1 MSPSP
6 PHADGS
12 LGSIREAICRRIAA
26 AQTGAGR
33 ANDAGIVHRYQRY
46 ASQESA
52 LRALY
57 VTRSDSGADVLHGW
71 YVTRVGTLS
80 VPDSAGYVRTVHRW
94 RIVGL
99 RALDDPAQLPA
110 QPGAPASELL
120 HDAVIE
126 SIRSAFLAD
135 DTLGRDGD
143 GRPYVESIT
152 WEGRQGL
159 QVDDSGPAMWCR
171 TLVHMTRCTL
181 VTVCSE
187 AVGDGADLDDL
198 LRAGIAWD
206 IAPPHYDAGDAATDT
221 IGEVADVSDLVPLTG
236 PTDGD

>member
-1 MSPSP
+1 MIARAPA
-6 PHADGS
+6 ADGS
-12 LGSIREAICRRIAA
+12 FGSIREAICRRIAA
-26 AQTGAGR
+26 ARTGAGAR
-33 ANDAGIVHRYQRY
+33 NDAGIVHRYQRY

-57 VTRSDSGADVLHGW
+57 VTRSVVCDADVLHGW
-71 YVTRVGTLS
+71 YVTRVGTQT

-99 RALDDPAQLPA
+99 RALDDPAQLPNRC
-110 QPGAPASELL
+110 APSELL

-126 SIRSAFLAD
+126 SVRAAFLAD
-135 DTLGRDGD
+135 DTLGRDGA
-143 GRPYVESIT
+143 GRPYVETTT

-187 AVGDGADLDDL
+187 PIGDGAELDDL

-206 IAPPHYDAGDAATDT
+206 LAPPHYDAGDAATDT
-221 IGEVADVSDLVPLTG
+221 IGEIADVSDLVTLPG
-236 PTDGD
+236 PEPA

>member
-1 MSPSP
+1 MIAP
-6 PHADGS
+6 PRRADGS
-12 LGSIREAICRRIAA
+12 LASIREAICRRIAA
-26 AQTGAGR
+26 ARAGAGCDR
-33 ANDAGIVHRYQRY
+33 GVVHRYQRY

-57 VTRSDSGADVLHGW
+57 VRDGLLHGW
-71 YVTRVGTLS
+71 YVTRVGTLT

-99 RALDDPAQLPA
+99 RALDDPAQLPNS
-110 QPGAPASELL
+110 PYAPTELS
-120 HDAVIE
+120 HDQAIE
-126 SIRSAFLAD
+126 SVRAAFLAD
-135 DTLGRDGD
+135 DTLGVDAEGC
-143 GRPYVESIT
+143 PYVETTT

-187 AVGDGADLDDL
+187 AVGDGAELDDL

-206 IAPPHYDAGDAATDT
+206 IAPLGADTDT
-221 IGEVADVSDLVPLTG
+221 IGDGVADVSDLVTLPG
-236 PTDGD
+236 PDPA

>member
-6 PHADGS
+6 PRADGS
-12 LGSIREAICRRIAA
+12 LASIREAICRRIAA
-26 AQTGAGR
+26 ARAGAGCDR
-33 ANDAGIVHRYQRY
+33 GVVHRYQRY
-46 ASQESA
+46 ANQESA

-57 VTRSDSGADVLHGW
+57 VRGGLLHGW
-71 YVTRVGTLS
+71 YVTRVGTLT

-99 RALDDPAQLPA
+99 RALDDPAQLPNRA
-110 QPGAPASELL
+110 DCPDQPWPDSERS
-120 HDAVIE
+120 HDQAIE
-126 SIRSAFLAD
+126 SVRAAFLRD
-135 DTLGRDGD
+135 DTLGVDAG
-143 GRPYVESIT
+143 GCPYVETTT

-187 AVGDGADLDDL
+187 AVGGGAELDDL

-206 IAPPHYDAGDAATDT
+206 LAPPHYDAGDADTDT
-221 IGEVADVSDLVPLTG
+221 IGEVADVSDLVTLPG
-236 PTDGD
+236 PDPA

>member
-6 PHADGS
+6 PRADGS

-26 AQTGAGR
+26 ARTGAGCDR
-33 ANDAGIVHRYQRY
+33 GVVHRYQRY
-46 ASQESA
+46 AREESA

-57 VTRSDSGADVLHGW
+57 VRDGLLHGW
-71 YVTRVGTLS
+71 YVTRVGTLT

-99 RALDDPAQLPA
+99 RALDDPAQLPNRTDCPD
-110 QPGAPASELL
+110 QPWPDSERS
-120 HDAVIE
+120 HDQAIE
-126 SIRSAFLAD
+126 SVRAAFLAD
-135 DTLGRDGD
+135 DTLGVDAEGC
-143 GRPYVESIT
+143 PYVETTT

-206 IAPPHYDAGDAATDT
+206 LAPPHYDAGDAATDT
-221 IGEVADVSDLVPLTG
+221 IGEVADVSDLVTLPG
-236 PTDGD
+236 PD

>member
-1 MSPSP
+1 MSVSP
-6 PHADGS
+6 RRADGS

-26 AQTGAGR
+26 ARAGAGPG
-33 ANDAGIVHRYQRY
+33 NEHGTVHRYQRY

-57 VTRSDSGADVLHGW
+57 VSSDVLHGW
-71 YVTRVGTLS
+71 YVTRVGTLT

-110 QPGAPASELL
+110 RRGAPASELL

-126 SIRSAFLAD
+126 SIRSAFLRD
-135 DTLGRDGD
+135 DTLGVDAEGC
-143 GRPYVESIT
+143 PYVETTT

-171 TLVHMTRCTL
+171 ALVHMTRCTL

-206 IAPPHYDAGDAATDT
+206 LAPPHYDAGDAATDT
-221 IGEVADVSDLVPLTG
+221 IGEVADVSDLVTLPG
-236 PTDGD
+236 PDPA